1 LNNQSGKRI
10 YNPHMNTDWQ
20 TYLDNRGTPAGIIEI
35 GDHPLLLS
43 DLSQLGL
50 IAVQGPDA
58 ANFLQGQFSNDVSEV
73 SERLSQLNAYCSPKG
88 RLLAVFRLF
97 LRAGVYY
104 LLLPQDILD
113 ATLKR
118 LRMYVLRAQVTLSNA
133 SDRLVRI
140 GVFGPD
146 AGARAAALLGNLP
159 VAPGILPP
167 ATLVHPCT
175 SNEVNEVAQI
185 QHPDG
190 LFTVL
195 RPPGTVQRF
204 VIVGE
209 LAGIKALWGALQ
221 PNALQVKAD
230 YWNLLDI
237 RAGLPNIHTATMDTF
252 VPQMV
257 NLDLLGG
264 VSFTK
269 GCYPGQ
275 EIVARTHH
283 LGSIKRRMVRAWA
296 DAPDPP
302 QPSDALYVPGNSQAV
317 GQVVDAQ
324 LSPRGVFEML
334 AVVQISHG
342 KDPLH
347 LQSPTGP
354 LVRLEESPLGNL

>member
-1 LNNQSGKRI
+1 
-10 YNPHMNTDWQ
+10 M
-20 TYLDNRGTPAGIIEI
+20 GITEV

-43 DLSQLGL
+43 DLSQHGL

-58 ANFLQGQFSNDVSEV
+58 ANFLQGQLSNDVSEV
-73 SERLSQLNAYCSPKG
+73 SERRSQLNAYCSPKG

-97 LRAGVYY
+97 LRDGVYY
-104 LLLPQDILD
+104 LLLPQNILD
-113 ATLKR
+113 AILKR

-133 SDRLVRI
+133 SDRLIRI

-146 AGARAAALLGNLP
+146 AAARAAGLLGNLP
-159 VAPGILPP
+159 
-167 ATLVHPCT
+167 
-175 SNEVNEVAQI
+175 NEVNEVAQI
-185 QHPDG
+185 QRPDG
-190 LFTVL
+190 LLTML
-195 RPPGTVQRF
+195 RLPGTVKRF

-221 PNALQVKAD
+221 PNALQVRAD

-283 LGSIKRRMVRAWA
+283 LGSIKRRMVTAWA

-302 QPSDALYVPGNSQAV
+302 QPSDTLYAPGNSQAV

-347 LQSPTGP
+347 LKSPTGP
-354 LVRLEESPLGNL
+354 LVRLEESPLGE

>member
-1 LNNQSGKRI
+1 MNNQSGKHI
-10 YNPHMNTDWQ
+10 YGLRMNTDWQ
-20 TYLDNRGTPAGIIEI
+20 TYLDDSGAPADIAGI

-50 IAVQGPDA
+50 IAAQGPDA

-73 SERLSQLNAYCSPKG
+73 SERHSQLNAYCSPKG
-88 RLLAVFRLF
+88 RLLAVFTLF

-113 ATLKR
+113 AALKR

-133 SDRLVRI
+133 SDRLIRI

-146 AGARAAALLGNLP
+146 AVARVTALLGN
-159 VAPGILPP
+159 PP
-167 ATLVHPCT
+167 
-175 SNEVNEVAQI
+175 SEDNEVAQI

-190 LFTVL
+190 LLTVL
-195 RPPGTVQRF
+195 RLPGTVQRF
-204 VIVGE
+204 VIIGE

-221 PNALQVKAD
+221 PNALHVRAD
-230 YWNLLDI
+230 YWKLLNI

-264 VSFTK
+264 LSFTK

-283 LGSIKRRMVRAWA
+283 LGSIKRRMVRAWT

-302 QPSDALYVPGNSQAV
+302 VPGDTLYTADNSQAA
-317 GQVVDAQ
+317 GQVVNAQ
-324 LSPRGVFEML
+324 HSPMGGFELL

-347 LQSPTGP
+347 LKSPMGP
-354 LVRLEESPLGNL
+354 LMRLEDLSARLDDTNNQNTNKDSISP

>member
-1 LNNQSGKRI
+1 MNKLSGKRI
-10 YNPHMNTDWQ
+10 YGPRMNTHWQ
-20 TYLDNRGTPAGIIEI
+20 THLDNSGAPADITEI

-43 DLSQLGL
+43 DLSQRGL

-73 SERLSQLNAYCSPKG
+73 SERRSQLNAYCSPKG
-88 RLLAVFRLF
+88 RLLAVLRLF
-97 LRAGVYY
+97 LRDGVYY

-118 LRMYVLRAQVTLSNA
+118 LRMYVLRAQVTLGNA
-133 SDRLVRI
+133 SDRLIRI
-140 GVFGPD
+140 GVSGPG
-146 AGARAAALLGNLP
+146 AAARAAALLGNLP
-159 VAPGILPP
+159 
-167 ATLVHPCT
+167 
-175 SNEVNEVAQI
+175 NDVNEVAQI

-195 RPPGTVQRF
+195 RLPGTVQRF
-204 VIVGE
+204 VIIGE
-209 LAGIKALWGALQ
+209 LTGVKALWGALQ
-221 PNALQVKAD
+221 PDALQVRAD
-230 YWNLLDI
+230 YWSLLDI
-237 RAGLPNIHTATMDTF
+237 RAGLPSIHTATMDTF

-283 LGSIKRRMVRAWA
+283 LGSIKRRMVTAWA

-302 QPSDALYVPGNSQAV
+302 QPNDTLHAPGNSQAV

-324 LSPRGVFEML
+324 RSPRGGFEML
-334 AVVQISHG
+334 AVVQVSHG

-347 LQSPTGP
+347 LKSPTGP
-354 LVRLEESPLGNL
+354 LVRLEQHG

>member
-1 LNNQSGKRI
+1 
-10 YNPHMNTDWQ
+10 MNTDWQ
-20 TYLDNRGTPAGIIEI
+20 TYLDDSGTAAGSAGT
-35 GDHPLLLS
+35 GDHALLIT
-43 DLSQLGL
+43 DLSELGL
-50 IAVQGPDA
+50 IAVQGADA

-73 SERLSQLNAYCSPKG
+73 SERRSQLNAYCSPKG
-88 RLLAVFRLF
+88 RLLAIFRLF
-97 LRAGVYY
+97 LRDGVYY

-133 SDRLVRI
+133 SDRLIHI
-140 GVFGPD
+140 GVFGPG
-146 AGARAAALLGNLP
+146 AAARAAVLLGNLP
-159 VAPGILPP
+159 
-167 ATLVHPCT
+167 
-175 SNEVNEVAQI
+175 NEVNEVAQI
-185 QHPDG
+185 QRPDG

-195 RPPGTVQRF
+195 RLPGTVQRF

-209 LAGIKALWGALQ
+209 FAGIKAVWDALQ
-221 PNALQVKAD
+221 PDALRVSAE
-230 YWNLLDI
+230 YWRLLDI
-237 RAGLPNIHTATMDTF
+237 RAGLPTIHTATMDTF

-283 LGSIKRRMVRAWA
+283 LGSIKRRMVRAWT

-302 QPSDALYVPGNSQAV
+302 VPGDTLYTTSDSQAV

-324 LSPRGVFEML
+324 LSPRGGFEML

-347 LQSPTGP
+347 LKSPAGP
-354 LVRLEESPLGNL
+354 PVQLEE

>member
-1 LNNQSGKRI
+1 
-10 YNPHMNTDWQ
+10 MNTDWQ
-20 TYLDNRGTPAGIIEI
+20 IYLDNSGTPTGITEV
-35 GDHPLLLS
+35 GDHALLLS

-73 SERLSQLNAYCSPKG
+73 TERRSQLNAYCSPKG
-88 RLLAVFRLF
+88 RLLAIFRLF
-97 LRAGVYY
+97 LRDGIYY
-104 LLLPQDILD
+104 LLLPHGILD
-113 ATLKR
+113 AILKR

-133 SDRLVRI
+133 SDRLIRI

-146 AGARAAALLGNLP
+146 AAARAAGVLGNLP
-159 VAPGILPP
+159 
-167 ATLVHPCT
+167 
-175 SNEVNEVAQI
+175 NRVNEVAQI
-185 QHPDG
+185 QRPDG

-195 RPPGTVQRF
+195 RLPGTVQRF
-204 VIVGE
+204 VIAGE
-209 LAGIKALWGALQ
+209 PAGIKALWDALQ
-221 PNALQVKAD
+221 PDALRVSAD
-230 YWNLLDI
+230 YWRLLDI
-237 RAGLPNIHTATMDTF
+237 RAGLPTIYAATMDTF

-257 NLDLLGG
+257 SLDLLGG

-283 LGSIKRRMVRAWA
+283 LGSIKRRMVTAWA

-302 QPSDALYVPGNSQAV
+302 TPGDTLYAPGNSQAV

-347 LQSPTGP
+347 LKSPTGP
-354 LVRLEESPLGNL
+354 LVRLEESPLAG

>member
-1 LNNQSGKRI
+1 
-10 YNPHMNTDWQ
+10 MNTDWQ
-20 TYLDNRGTPAGIIEI
+20 TYLVNRGTPAGTIEI

-73 SERLSQLNAYCSPKG
+73 SERRSQLNAYCSPKG
-88 RLLAVFRLF
+88 RLLAIFRLF
-97 LRAGVYY
+97 LRDGVYY

-118 LRMYVLRAQVTLSNA
+118 LRMYVLRSQVTLSNA
-133 SDRLVRI
+133 SDSLIRI

-146 AGARAAALLGNLP
+146 AATRAAALLGNLP
-159 VAPGILPP
+159 IEI
-167 ATLVHPCT
+167 
-175 SNEVNEVAQI
+175 NQVAQI
-185 QHPDG
+185 QRPDG

-195 RPPGTVQRF
+195 RLPGTVQRF

-209 LAGIKALWGALQ
+209 LAGIRALWGALQ
-221 PNALQVKAD
+221 PNALQVRTD

-283 LGSIKRRMVRAWA
+283 LGSIKRRMVTAWA

-302 QPSDALYVPGNSQAV
+302 QPNDTLYTPGNSQAV
-317 GQVVDAQ
+317 GLVVDAQ
-324 LSPRGVFEML
+324 FSPRGGFEML

-347 LQSPTGP
+347 LKSPTGP
-354 LVRLEESPLGNL
+354 LVKLEGSPLGGY

>member
-1 LNNQSGKRI
+1 
-10 YNPHMNTDWQ
+10 MNTDWQ
-20 TYLDNRGTPAGIIEI
+20 TYLDNSGTPAGITEV

-43 DLSQLGL
+43 DLSQHGL

-73 SERLSQLNAYCSPKG
+73 SERRSQLNAYCSPKG

-97 LRAGVYY
+97 LHDGVYY
-104 LLLPQDILD
+104 LLLPQNILD
-113 ATLKR
+113 AILKR

-133 SDRLVRI
+133 SDLLIRI
-140 GVFGPD
+140 GVSGFD
-146 AGARAAALLGNLP
+146 AAARMTALLGAVP
-159 VAPGILPP
+159 
-167 ATLVHPCT
+167 
-175 SNEVNEVAQI
+175 NEANEVAQV
-185 QHPDG
+185 QGPDG
-190 LFTVL
+190 LLTVL
-195 RPPGTVQRF
+195 RLPGTVQRF
-204 VIVGE
+204 VIAGE
-209 LAGIKALWGALQ
+209 PAGIKALWGALQ
-221 PNALQVKAD
+221 PNALQVRAD

-283 LGSIKRRMVRAWA
+283 LGSIKRRMVTAWA

-302 QPSDALYVPGNSQAV
+302 QPGDTLYAPGNSQAV

-334 AVVQISHG
+334 AVVQISQG

-347 LQSPTGP
+347 LKSPTGP
-354 LVRLEESPLGNL
+354 LVRLEEPPLGE

>member
-1 LNNQSGKRI
+1 
-10 YNPHMNTDWQ
+10 MNTDWQ

-73 SERLSQLNAYCSPKG
+73 SERHSQLNAYCSPKG

-97 LRAGVYY
+97 LRDGVYY

-133 SDRLVRI
+133 GDRLIRI

-146 AGARAAALLGNLP
+146 AAARAAALLGNLP

-175 SNEVNEVAQI
+175 SNEVEQI
-185 QHPDG
+185 QRPDG

-195 RPPGTVQRF
+195 RLPGTVQRF

-221 PNALQVKAD
+221 PNALQVRAD
-230 YWNLLDI
+230 YWTLLDI

-283 LGSIKRRMVRAWA
+283 LGSIKRRMVTAWA

-302 QPSDALYVPGNSQAV
+302 QPNDALYAPGNSQAV

-334 AVVQISHG
+334 AVVQISHR

-347 LQSPTGP
+347 LKSPTGP
-354 LVRLEESPLGNL
+354 LVRLEESPPGE